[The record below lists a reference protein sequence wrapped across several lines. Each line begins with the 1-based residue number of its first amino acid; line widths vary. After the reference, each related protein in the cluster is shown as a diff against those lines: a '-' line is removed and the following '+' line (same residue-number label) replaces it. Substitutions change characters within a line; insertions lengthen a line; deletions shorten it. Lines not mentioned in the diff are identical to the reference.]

1 MRYSSSVAVAGVF
14 SAMFIV
20 LMFVG
25 GLFSVSTYA
34 VPLILGVI
42 LYCLNKTFGT
52 KTAFAVYA
60 AVSVLS
66 MLLLTN
72 KECALM
78 FALNFGY
85 YPLIKNA
92 LDKLKSKALQW
103 LLKLLIFNASVAA
116 VELICIYVFHI
127 PFFENEKFSWFLLLL
142 YAFLMNVVFVMFDLF
157 LGVFIKI
164 YSLRFEGKIKK
175 LFKY

>member
-1 MRYSSSVAVAGVF
+1 MKYSTKIAVAGVF
-14 SAMFIV
+14 SAMYIV

-25 GLFSVSTYA
+25 GLLSALNYA
-34 VPLILGVI
+34 VPLLLGVVT
-42 LYCLNKTFGT
+42 YCLQQTFGK
-52 KTAFAVYA
+52 KTAFTIYA

-66 MLLLTN
+66 MFLVTS

-78 FALNFGY
+78 FVLNFGY

-92 LDKLKSKALQW
+92 LDKIRPKVLQW
-103 LLKLLIFNASVAA
+103 LLKLLIFNISVAA

-127 PFFENEKFSWFLLLL
+127 PFFDGEKFSW
-142 YAFLMNVVFVMFDLF
+142 AFLIVYTALMNLVFVMYDLF

-164 YSLRFEGKIKK
+164 YSLRVWGKIRMR
-175 LFKY
+175 FKR